1 MVCGNSVVLVFVE
14 LEEILQLCLVGDFCV
29 DCSGEGERRV
39 GGEDIT
45 GGKPYVGVGEGK
57 GEASPFSVGSHS
69 GADARYYFC
78 HLFLKQVYRFGG

>member
-57 GEASPFSVGSHS
+57 GEASPFAFGSRGVLDFAYPYSLTNHN
-69 GADARYYFC
+69 
-78 HLFLKQVYRFGG
+78 